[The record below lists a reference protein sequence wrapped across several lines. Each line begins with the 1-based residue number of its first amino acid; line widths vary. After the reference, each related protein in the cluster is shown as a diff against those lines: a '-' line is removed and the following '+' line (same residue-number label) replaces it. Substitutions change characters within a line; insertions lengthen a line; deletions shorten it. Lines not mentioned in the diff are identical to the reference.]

1 MNVVCLDL
9 EGVLVPEIWIEFAK
23 KTGIEELKLT
33 TRDISDY
40 DVLMKKRIAV
50 LKEHGLKLKDI
61 QDVIAGMR
69 PLEGAAE
76 FAAAVRNETQLIILS
91 DTFTQFA
98 APLMKQL
105 NFPTIFCNELIA
117 APDGTVTGYRLRIKD
132 GKRRSVEALRSV
144 NFSVLAAGDSY
155 NDLSMIRSADAG
167 AFFRPPQSITAENP
181 DIPVFTGYNEFL
193 AFIRDFLLRS
203 EQK

>member
-40 DVLMKKRIAV
+40 DVLMKKRIAI
-50 LKEHGLKLKDI
+50 LKENGLKLKDI
-61 QDVIAGMR
+61 QNVIAGMR

-76 FAAAVRNETQLIILS
+76 FAATVRNETQLIILS

-105 NFPTIFCNELIA
+105 NFPTIFCNELIT
-117 APDGTVTGYRLRIKD
+117 DENGTVTDYRLRIKD
-132 GKRRSVEALRSV
+132 GKRRSVQALQSV

-155 NDLSMIRSADAG
+155 NDLSMIQTADAG
-167 AFFRPPQSITAENP
+167 AFFRPPQSIAAENP
-181 DIPVFTGYNEFL
+181 NIPVFTEYKEFL
-193 AFIRDFLLRS
+193 TFIRNFLS
-203 EQK
+203 ELK

>member
-50 LKEHGLKLKDI
+50 LKERGLKLKDI

-69 PLEGAAE
+69 PLDGAAE

-117 APDGTVTGYRLRIKD
+117 DPDGSVTGYRLRIKD

-167 AFFRPPQSITAENP
+167 AFFRPPQSIAAENP
-181 DIPVFTGYNEFL
+181 DIPVFTGYKEFL

-203 EQK
+203 KQK

>member
-40 DVLMKKRIAV
+40 DVLMKKRIAI
-50 LKEHGLKLKDI
+50 LKENGLKLKDI
-61 QDVIAGMR
+61 QNVIAGIR

-105 NFPTIFCNELIA
+105 NFPTIFCNELIT
-117 APDGTVTGYRLRIKD
+117 DENGTVTDYRLRIKD
-132 GKRRSVEALRSV
+132 GKRRSVQALQSV

-155 NDLSMIRSADAG
+155 NDLSMIQTADAG
-167 AFFRPPQSITAENP
+167 AFFRPPQSIAAENP
-181 DIPVFTGYNEFL
+181 NIPVFTEYKEFL
-193 AFIRDFLLRS
+193 TFIRNFLS
-203 EQK
+203 ELK

>member
-40 DVLMKKRIAV
+40 DVLMKKRIAI
-50 LKEHGLKLKDI
+50 LKENGLKLKDI
-61 QDVIAGMR
+61 QNVIAGMR

-105 NFPTIFCNELIA
+105 NFPTIFCNELIT
-117 APDGTVTGYRLRIKD
+117 DENGTVIDYRLRIKD
-132 GKRRSVEALRSV
+132 GKRRSVQALQSV

-155 NDLSMIRSADAG
+155 NDLSMIQTADAG
-167 AFFRPPQSITAENP
+167 AFFRPPQSIAAENP
-181 DIPVFTGYNEFL
+181 NIPVFTEYKEFL
-193 AFIRDFLLRS
+193 TFIRNFLS
-203 EQK
+203 ELK

>member
-40 DVLMKKRIAV
+40 DVLMKKRIAI
-50 LKEHGLKLKDI
+50 LKENGLKLKDI
-61 QDVIAGMR
+61 QNVIAGMR

-105 NFPTIFCNELIA
+105 NFPTIFCNELIT
-117 APDGTVTGYRLRIKD
+117 DENGTVTDYRLRIKA
-132 GKRRSVEALRSV
+132 GKRRSVQALQSV

-155 NDLSMIRSADAG
+155 NDLSMIQTADAG
-167 AFFRPPQSITAENP
+167 AFFRPPQSIAAENP
-181 DIPVFTGYNEFL
+181 RIPVFTEYKEFL
-193 AFIRDFLLRS
+193 TFIRNFLS
-203 EQK
+203 ELK

>member
-23 KTGIEELKLT
+23 KTGIGELKLT
-33 TRDISDY
+33 TRDIADY

-91 DTFTQFA
+91 E
-98 APLMKQL
+98 QL
-105 NFPTIFCNELIA
+105 NFPTIFCNELIT
-117 APDGTVTGYRLRIKD
+117 DENGTVTDYRLRIKD

>member
-40 DVLMKKRIAV
+40 DVLMKKRIAI
-50 LKEHGLKLKDI
+50 LKENGLKLKDI
-61 QDVIAGMR
+61 QNVIAGMR

-105 NFPTIFCNELIA
+105 NFPTIFCNELIT
-117 APDGTVTGYRLRIKD
+117 DENGTVTDYRLRIKD
-132 GKRRSVEALRSV
+132 GKRRSVQALQSV

-155 NDLSMIRSADAG
+155 NDLSMIQTADAG
-167 AFFRPPQSITAENP
+167 AFFRPPQSIAAENP
-181 DIPVFTGYNEFL
+181 RIPVFTEYKEFL
-193 AFIRDFLLRS
+193 TFIRNFLS
-203 EQK
+203 ELK